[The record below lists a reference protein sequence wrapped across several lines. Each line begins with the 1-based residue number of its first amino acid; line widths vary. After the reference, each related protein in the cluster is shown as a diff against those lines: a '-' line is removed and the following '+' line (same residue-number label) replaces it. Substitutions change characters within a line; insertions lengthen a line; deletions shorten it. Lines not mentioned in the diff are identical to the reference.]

1 MNDRTILYVR
11 KESEWKL
18 YAGTQFLYAELEQS
32 KAISRALELIQEY
45 PDRYEICVEDGEEDY
60 DQQHQCKRRDQV
72 EFSAG
77 VSVVGIAI
85 VLGLQVLWII
95 GWVVQRLWQ

>member
-32 KAISRALELIQEY
+32 KAISRALDMLQE
-45 PDRYEICVEDGEEDY
+45 
-60 DQQHQCKRRDQV
+60 
-72 EFSAG
+72 
-77 VSVVGIAI
+77 
-85 VLGLQVLWII
+85 
-95 GWVVQRLWQ
+95 WQIDD